1 MKEASWM
8 KDLWQEPVDIFEDNE
23 GPVAGAE

>member
-8 KDLWQEPVDIFEDNE
+8 KDLWQEPVDTFEDNK
-23 GPVAGAE
+23 GPVSRAE